1 VAGVIYEVHVVP
13 QGDQEG
19 RFEFDRHE
27 PLSVGYIIT
36 RLTVIYRVLR
46 VLPGNDDGGCYGI
59 VEVERV
65 GGPAV
70 AWYGD
75 APDAT

>member
-1 VAGVIYEVHVVP
+1 VIYEVHVVP

-19 RFEFDRHE
+19 RFEFDRDE
-27 PLSVGYIIT
+27 PLSVGDIFT
-36 RLTVIYRVLR
+36 RLTVIYEGLR
-46 VLPGNDDGGCYGI
+46 LLPGDADGGYHGI

-70 AWYGD
+70 ARHGD
-75 APDAT
+75 APHAT